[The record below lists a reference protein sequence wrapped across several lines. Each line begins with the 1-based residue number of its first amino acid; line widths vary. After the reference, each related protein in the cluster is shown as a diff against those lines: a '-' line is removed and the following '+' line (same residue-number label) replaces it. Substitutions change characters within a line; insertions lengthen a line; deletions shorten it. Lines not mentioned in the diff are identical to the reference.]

1 MMSVAQALAQVF
13 DLLEPLAVETVPLE
27 HAAGRVLAQ
36 DAVASH
42 NQPPFASSAMD
53 GYAVVGS
60 DAVAGNSLTVIGE
73 SAAGSRFDRAIKA
86 GQCVRIFTGA
96 PVPTGADK
104 ILIQEDC
111 TRSGNTIT
119 ISQNIDTAVYI
130 RPKGTDFS
138 KGATIPAPKTLTP
151 NDIALLAAMN
161 IGTVSVT
168 RKPVIALVATGDELV
183 MPNTPLGP
191 DQIVSSNNF
200 GLKALIESHGGI
212 ARLMPLARDDETVLR
227 TVLDMCLKVDL
238 IITLG
243 GASVGD
249 HDLMG
254 KMIQSGAMDSSFY
267 KVAMRPGKPL
277 LAGRYKGVPLIGLP
291 GNPVSAMVCG
301 HVYVRPAINA
311 LLGLDKT
318 ALETQPYA
326 LSHDLGANGARAH
339 YMRATV
345 SGASCQVFDRQD
357 SSLLSVLAQSNAL
370 MLRPPHDPPKKS
382 GDLVDVILL

>member
-1 MMSVAQALAQVF
+1 MISVAQALAQVF
-13 DLLEPLAVETVPLE
+13 DLLEPLGTETISLE
-27 HAAGRVLAQ
+27 QAMGRVLAQ

-53 GYAVVGS
+53 GYALVSS
-60 DAVAGNSLTVIGE
+60 DALAGNSLTVIGE
-73 SAAGSRFDRAIKA
+73 SAAGSRFDGAIEA

-96 PVPTGADK
+96 PVPTGANK

-111 TRSGNTIT
+111 IRSGNTIT
-119 ISQNIDTAVYI
+119 ISQNIDTAAYI

-138 KGATIPAPKTLTP
+138 KGATIPAPRTLTP
-151 NDIALLAAMN
+151 NDITLLAAMN
-161 IGTVSVT
+161 IGRLTVT

-212 ARLMPLARDDETVLR
+212 ARLMPLARDDEAVLR
-227 TVLDMCLKVDL
+227 SVLNMCLKVDL

-254 KMIQSGAMDSSFY
+254 KMIQSGEMDSSFY

-301 HVYVRPAINA
+301 HVFIRPAINA

-318 ALETQPYA
+318 ALETLPYT

-339 YMRATV
+339 YMRAVVT
-345 SGASCQVFDRQD
+345 GASCQVFDRQD
-357 SSLLSVLAQSNAL
+357 SALLSVLAQSNAL
-370 MLRPPHDPPKKS
+370 MVRPPHDPAKSS